1 MKLINIMIPLWKS
14 PIDPDD
20 PFVEVSY
27 QATRG
32 ATRASAAAGTW
43 AVVWPWPKAQ
53 PNKCFHLPDCSLR
66 QGPRGP

>member
-43 AVVWPWPKAQ
+43 AVLPVGL
-53 PNKCFHLPDCSLR
+53 CFALLPVM
-66 QGPRGP
+66 Q